1 MVGSPGSSLECPGAM
16 RRLGAMRSLL
26 RGVGCESWLVV
37 VPAGAGVVV
46 VASMD
51 GVPTRHV
58 IVGTMSP
65 CPVEDSC
72 IPGCHDI
79 SSIVP
84 VELKRPSAL

>member
-1 MVGSPGSSLECPGAM
+1 MAGVPLLSIRIDCRL
-16 RRLGAMRSLL
+16 RRSFRL
-26 RGVGCESWLVV
+26 LVV
-37 VPAGAGVVV
+37 VRAGV

-79 SSIVP
+79 SSVVP
-84 VELKRPSAL
+84 VD

>member
-1 MVGSPGSSLECPGAM
+1 MSRCDAKPRDAKSVS
-16 RRLGAMRSLL
+16 
-26 RGVGCESWLVV
+26 CEVSYEMVV

-79 SSIVP
+79 SSVVP
-84 VELKRPSAL
+84 VELKRPWAL